1 MLAQYKAGRDARIRT
16 STGGKQVI
24 TASCKPQQDQ
34 TTEYEHAKAK
44 VVINNPPA
52 TVLESNDEENVRL
65 LEQLQAEKKKREVLL
80 AEKVIAEA
88 KHKTLQKTLEE
99 ERKDL
104 LLMKNK
110 IATFEAEKIEL
121 TEALEAAKKKMR
133 CMNRYEVYLSS
144 H

>member
-1 MLAQYKAGRDARIRT
+1 M
-16 STGGKQVI
+16 
-24 TASCKPQQDQ
+24 
-34 TTEYEHAKAK
+34 
-44 VVINNPPA
+44 VINNPPA
-52 TVLESNDEENVRL
+52 AVLESNDEENVRL

-88 KHKTLQKTLEE
+88 NHKTLQKTLEE

-121 TEALEAAKKKMR
+121 TEALEAAKKKNAMHKQ
-133 CMNRYEVYLSS
+133 V
-144 H
+144 

>member
-34 TTEYEHAKAK
+34 TTEYERAKAK

-52 TVLESNDEENVRL
+52 AVLESNDEENVRL

-121 TEALEAAKKKMR
+121 TEALEAAKKKNAMHKQ
-133 CMNRYEVYLSS
+133 V
-144 H
+144 

>member
-34 TTEYEHAKAK
+34 TTDYEHAKAK

-52 TVLESNDEENVRL
+52 AVLESNDEENVRL

-121 TEALEAAKKKMR
+121 TEALEAAKKKNAMH
-133 CMNRYEVYLSS
+133 EQV
-144 H
+144 